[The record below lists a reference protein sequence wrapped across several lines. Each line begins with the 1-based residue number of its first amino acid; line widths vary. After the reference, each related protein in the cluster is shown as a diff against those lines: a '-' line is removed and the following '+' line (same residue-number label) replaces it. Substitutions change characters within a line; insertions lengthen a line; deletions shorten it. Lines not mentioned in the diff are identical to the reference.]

1 MDSKPILEVK
11 PVIVPLQYFIGGPVL
26 AAFISIFPAG
36 LILVISNI
44 IVGISRGLEFDG
56 PVIIYGL
63 IAYVVSFIAS
73 MFCIYLKMFVEP
85 TRTTYSIYD
94 DHIEYYE
101 GFLNRNHRTVL
112 YDQVIDV
119 RLTEGILQQTRNA
132 GTITLI
138 TQQLVE
144 SGDAKLSNRRI
155 SLTNVPNPQE
165 LYEVIRS
172 SAKMSK

>member
-1 MDSKPILEVK
+1 MDGKAILEVK

-26 AAFISIFPAG
+26 AGFISIFPAFFTF
-36 LILVISNI
+36 VISNMI
-44 IVGISRGLEFDG
+44 LGISGGLGFDG
-56 PVIIYGL
+56 PVISYGL
-63 IAYVVSFIAS
+63 IAYMVSFIAL
-73 MFCIYLKMFVEP
+73 MFFIYLKIFVEP

-101 GFLNRNHRTVL
+101 GFLNRNRRTLL

-119 RLTEGILQQTRNA
+119 QLAEGILQQTKNA

-155 SLTNVPNPQE
+155 SLRNVPNPQE

-172 SAKMSK
+172 SAKITK

>member
-26 AAFISIFPAG
+26 AAFISLFPGFFIF
-36 LILVISNI
+36 VISNMI
-44 IVGISRGLEFDG
+44 LGMSGGMGFDG
-56 PVIIYGL
+56 PVIVYGL
-63 IAYVVSFIAS
+63 IAYVVSFIAL
-73 MFCIYLKMFVEP
+73 MYCLYLKAFVEP
-85 TRTTYSIYD
+85 TRTTYSLYD

-101 GFLNRNHRTVL
+101 GFLNRHHRTLL

-119 RLTEGILQQTRNA
+119 RLAEGILQQTKNA

-155 SLTNVPNPQE
+155 SLPNVPNPQE
-165 LYEVIRS
+165 VYELIRS

>member
-1 MDSKPILEVK
+1 MDDNPILEVK
-11 PVIVPLQYFIGGPVL
+11 PVIVPLQYFVWGPVSS
-26 AAFISIFPAG
+26 AFISIFPG
-36 LILVISNI
+36 FGVFIISNMI
-44 IVGISRGLEFDG
+44 LGFLDDAGFDG
-56 PVIIYGL
+56 PVITYGL
-63 IAYVVSFIAS
+63 IAYVISFIAS
-73 MFCIYLKMFVEP
+73 MYFIYLKAFVEP

-94 DHIEYYE
+94 DRIEYYE
-101 GFLNRNHRTVL
+101 GFLNRNHRTLL

-119 RLTEGILQQTRNA
+119 QLAEGILQQTKNA

-155 SLTNVPNPQE
+155 SLRNVPNPQE

-172 SAKMSK
+172 SAKVTK